1 MAPNPPGPTFTFW
14 QLLRLIPH
22 LRDDLL
28 ALLTEWKS
36 RYGDTIYT
44 QFVRTHNYNFFH
56 PDDIHAVLVE
66 HAPKLSKTS
75 DYTDPRVGLA
85 KFLGNGLLVSDGEF
99 WRRQRKLVAPSLHA
113 KRVEAYADTMVE
125 FTLKML
131 DSWQD
136 AAQIDV
142 AGAMTTLTLR
152 IVAKTLF
159 DVDAESDAARISSAV
174 EVLQQSSGSF
184 SLVPAWVPT
193 PGRMAGTRAARDLD
207 DIVYRL
213 IRERRA
219 DRRDRGDLLSMLLDA
234 VDEDTDSGMTDKQV
248 RDEAVTLYLAGHETT
263 ANTMKWT
270 WYLLSQNP
278 AAEAAL
284 HAELDSVLGG
294 RPPTLADLDHLP
306 YTEWVI
312 KEALR
317 LYPPAYGFSRLAKEP
332 LTIGGYDIPAGAFL
346 HVVPYITHRDPRFHA
361 NPNAFQPERFAND
374 AEKRWPRYAYFPF
387 GGGPRVCIGNSFALM
402 EARLILATVASRYRL
417 RLPMGYPVYPKALI
431 TLVPRDGLRM
441 TAEQRQPVPVA

>member
-14 QLLRLIPH
+14 QLLSLLPR
-22 LRDDLL
+22 LRDNLLGLL
-28 ALLTEWKS
+28 AEWKS
-36 RYGDTIYT
+36 RYGDTVYT
-44 QFVRTHNYNFFH
+44 RLSSTTNYNFFH

-66 HAPKLSKTS
+66 HAPKLSKTP
-75 DYTDPRVGLA
+75 DYTDPRIGLA
-85 KFLGNGLLVSDGEF
+85 KYLGNGLLVSDGEF

-113 KRVEAYADTMVE
+113 KRVEAYAETMVN
-125 FTLKML
+125 FTLEAL
-131 DSWQD
+131 HTWRDS
-136 AAQIDV
+136 AVIDV
-142 AGAMTTLTLR
+142 EGEMTALTLR

-159 DVDAESDAARISSAV
+159 DVEAESDTARISAAV
-174 EVLQQSSGSF
+174 AVLQQSSGSF
-184 SLVPAWVPT
+184 TVIPAWVPT
-193 PGRMAGTRAARDLD
+193 PGRAAGTRAAHDLD
-207 DIVYRL
+207 DIMYRL

-219 DRRDRGDLLSMLLDA
+219 DRRDRGDLLSMLLNA

-270 WYLLSQNP
+270 WYLLSQHP
-278 AAEAAL
+278 AAEAEL

-294 RPPTLADLDHLP
+294 RPPTLADLDRLP

-332 LTIGGYDIPAGAFL
+332 LRIGKYDIPAGAFL
-346 HVVPYITHRDPRFHA
+346 HVVPYITHRDPRFHP
-361 NPNAFQPERFAND
+361 NPDSFRPERFADD
-374 AEKRWPRYAYFPF
+374 AEKHWPRYAYFPF

-417 RLPMGYPVYPKALI
+417 RLPMGHTVHPKTLI

-441 TAEQRQPVPVA
+441 TAEERHPVPVA